1 MSYYLESASHIKN
14 KIKVEL
20 DLSIKAAKKQLD
32 HPTGL
37 IHLIY
42 LLKRDFIALKD
53 EVDKLDI
60 AKLVNAA
67 GLLNNLKTKVENLD
81 AGKLKLLL

>member
-20 DLSIKAAKKQLD
+20 DLSINAAKKQLD

-53 EVDKLDI
+53 EVD
-60 AKLVNAA
+60 N
-67 GLLNNLKTKVENLD
+67 
-81 AGKLKLLL
+81 

>member
-20 DLSIKAAKKQLD
+20 DLSINAAKKQLD
-32 HPTGL
+32 HPTAL

>member
-1 MSYYLESASHIKN
+1 MSIS
-14 KIKVEL
+14 
-20 DLSIKAAKKQLD
+20 AAKKQLD

-37 IHLIY
+37 IHLIH

-67 GLLNNLKTKVENLD
+67 ALLNNLKTKLENLD